1 MSDQKKNDG
10 QQQPHAPSG
19 VRMLPIV
26 TIKGKRYFVDERLR
40 EYRAVENPHDRIP
53 ME

>member
-1 MSDQKKNDG
+1 MSGEKKRG
-10 QQQPHAPSG
+10 EGSTPQPSPA
-19 VRMLPIV
+19 VRTLPIV

-53 ME
+53 MD